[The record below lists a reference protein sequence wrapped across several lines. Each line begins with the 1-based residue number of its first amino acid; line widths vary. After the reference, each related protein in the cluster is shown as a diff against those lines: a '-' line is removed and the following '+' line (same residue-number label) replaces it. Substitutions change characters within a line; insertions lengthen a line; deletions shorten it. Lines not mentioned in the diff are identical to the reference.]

1 MDDKPIRWCS
11 VHPNQSQMPMAMAM
25 TITADKLPSRPK
37 LDYNGGYDVAVKGL
51 SVLEHVTRSNAY
63 ACKSTPSGT

>member
-1 MDDKPIRWCS
+1 MDDKPKKWFS
-11 VHPNQSQMPMAMAM
+11 EHPSRSQIAMAMAM

-51 SVLEHVTRSNAY
+51 SVLVHVTRSNAY